1 MRVRLTTLICILSL
15 VMTPFVSTPFAGSA
29 RAADTP
35 NHRIQRSSAT
45 GTFLGAW
52 GSQGTGDGQFDR
64 PRGVAVAPDG
74 TVYVA
79 DSRNSR
85 IQRFSA
91 TGTFL
96 GTWGSPGGGDGQF
109 IEPEGIAVAPDGTVY
124 TVDFDGRVQRFN
136 ATGTFLGAW
145 EVESSGNVG
154 VAPDGTVYVTESSW
168 YRVRRFSATG
178 APLDGWGSPGGG
190 DGQFSEPRGVAVA
203 PDGTVYVVDSDLGHR
218 IQRFSATGTFLGTW
232 GSPGS
237 GDGQFVLP
245 RGVAVAPDGTV
256 YVADTGNHRI
266 QVFSADGTF
275 LGKWGSEGSGNGQF
289 KYPEGVA
296 VAPDG
301 AVYVADT
308 GNHRIQVFRVQSL
321 GTSTPTPSSPT
332 PTSSPVMPT
341 PTQLPQPPIPPSYR
355 AFQFAIG
362 AQDPVGQF
370 DSPDDVAVA
379 PDGTVYVVDSGNHR
393 IQRFSASGEFLGT
406 WGARGSGDGQF
417 DNPSG
422 VAVAP
427 DRTVYV
433 TDYRNNRIQ
442 RFSASGTFL
451 GKWGV
456 RGSGD
461 GQFKYPESV
470 AVAPDGTVYVAD
482 AGNHRIQVFSADGT
496 FLGKWGS
503 QGSGNGQFKSPEGV
517 AVAPDG
523 TVYVADF
530 FDRCI
535 QRFSADGTFLSKWEL
550 GSSYGPYVG
559 GVAVA
564 PDGTVYV
571 ADTGN
576 RRIQRFSADGTF
588 LGEWGSLGRGD
599 GQFLSPRGVAVAP
612 DGTVYVADDSSNRIQ
627 HFSASGTFLGK
638 WGSQDSGDGRFRW
651 PSGVAV
657 TPDGTVYVADSS
669 RIQRFRAD
677 GTFLGA
683 WGSGGRGDGQFWLP
697 EGVAVAPDGAVYVAD
712 TDNHRVQRFRADG
725 TFLGTWGAPGEGD
738 GEFYEPS
745 GVAVGSDG
753 AVYVADRL
761 NHRIQVFSADG
772 TFLSKWGSQGSGDGQ
787 FIGPEGIAVAPDGT
801 VYVVDSGN
809 HRIQHFSATGAFLG
823 AWRSEAGGVAVAPDG
838 TVYVV
843 DSGNHRIQHFSA
855 TGAFLGKWGSEGSGD
870 GQFKHPGGVAVGS
883 DGMVYVA
890 DTDNHR
896 IQVFGTAY
904 PNAWRGEFFANDW
917 LAGPVL
923 HVENVFDLFLNRSWL
938 GQPAATIPADHF
950 TSRWLRYVNFPTS
963 GRYRFTIRAD
973 DGVRFWVDDRLVVDS
988 WQPQSLTREVTVE
1001 LLAGYHRLLLEHWDR
1016 DGSATLALAWA
1027 RADNATPTP
1036 SLVTPTPARPPQ
1048 PPSNLR
1054 VINVSAG
1061 SITLTWQDN
1070 ANNETGFYLDRWYG
1084 GTWRQIAMLKAN
1096 VTTYKDETGLVCGQS
1111 YRYRVSAYNA
1121 AGRSAAS
1128 EVTTTTERCPLIL
1141 VPGIMGSY
1149 IHKSYI
1155 FELWP
1160 GVFDDRRDDDL
1171 RDLGSDRVIVRDA
1184 IRTYVF
1190 DKLPRLKEKY
1200 EIYTPLIRFLKST
1213 LGYVEY
1219 PDVGYEEVPITT
1231 PLERCQEAKRI
1242 GKKPTLFVFAYDWR
1256 QSNRESAKQLKK
1268 YIACVRSIHNGSR
1281 VDIIAHSMGGL
1292 VARRYLIDSRH
1303 AHHVSRLITIATPFY
1318 GAARATTAITTGHF
1332 PGLTDIQFKERRVQP
1347 PKIFGH
1353 ELRYV
1358 AEKAAGAHELLPSRA
1373 YFEAY
1378 FEQQQCPLVFLDEYN
1393 ELWETKYSYR
1403 CASHDEFTGW
1413 INEKAAGSGDNAA
1426 RFHAE
1431 SQDDWRNDKDLLEFV
1446 PTYYHIVSTDRKT
1459 LSGVA
1464 SKKLCTQLSPFGSFA
1479 PYYMCSHHLVDM
1491 FYDSGDGTVPAR
1503 SGEHARYRNPQA
1515 QVIKVSGEHTEMLS
1529 GEELRDHLRRI
1540 LLGSETGASQPG
1552 ETARSGHVSVAGMLH
1567 PQATTFTLPPV
1578 ASNEQ
1583 TTFFN
1588 TALDTPPE
1596 HTRRETVAYAALPTP
1611 AASDTPPVADM
1622 HYLRAINVVSLT
1634 ITDRTGRFPSAVTFD
1649 HLDDGVYAAVVPPD
1663 DVYTA
1668 TITLKAREG
1677 AIIEMRT
1684 GTNDITRRAVRY
1696 LDIFPAQRNRQ
1707 VQVVF
1712 FQNGFSLLRQ
1722 DTDAD
1727 GLFETEIPPTAE
1739 ISGDAANDREPPV
1752 VDVRASGPLDA
1763 RTITITAT
1771 DVSGVANIRY
1781 SFDGITFRSYTGPFV
1796 VDATQTPVIYTFA
1809 DDRAANRSE
1818 LLAYPLSWKVYL
1830 PLTIR

>member
-1 MRVRLTTLICILSL
+1 MHVRLTLLMWILSL
-15 VMTPFVSTPFAGSA
+15 VMTPFVSAPLAGSA

-52 GSQGTGDGQFDR
+52 GSQGTGDGQFDS

-96 GTWGSPGGGDGQF
+96 GTWGSPGSGDGQF
-109 IEPEGIAVAPDGTVY
+109 IEPEGIAVAPDRTVY

-145 EVESSGNVG
+145 EVESSGDVG

-178 APLDGWGSPGGG
+178 APLGGWGAPGYG
-190 DGQFSEPRGVAVA
+190 DGQFNNPRGVAVA

-218 IQRFSATGTFLGTW
+218 IQRFSAAGTFLGTW

-237 GDGQFVLP
+237 GDGQFLLP

-332 PTSSPVMPT
+332 PTSSPLMPT
-341 PTQLPQPPIPPSYR
+341 PTQLPQPSIPPSYR

-362 AQDPVGQF
+362 AQAPIGQF
-370 DSPDDVAVA
+370 YDPRSVAVA
-379 PDGTVYVVDSGNHR
+379 PDGTVYVADTYNHR
-393 IQRFSASGEFLGT
+393 IQRFSASGAFLGT

-417 DNPSG
+417 DRP
-422 VAVAP
+422 
-427 DRTVYV
+427 
-433 TDYRNNRIQ
+433 
-442 RFSASGTFL
+442 
-451 GKWGV
+451 
-456 RGSGD
+456 
-461 GQFKYPESV
+461 
-470 AVAPDGTVYVAD
+470 
-482 AGNHRIQVFSADGT
+482 H
-496 FLGKWGS
+496 
-503 QGSGNGQFKSPEGV
+503 
-517 AVAPDG
+517 
-523 TVYVADF
+523 
-530 FDRCI
+530 
-535 QRFSADGTFLSKWEL
+535 
-550 GSSYGPYVG
+550 

-571 ADTGN
+571 ADTYN
-576 RRIQRFSADGTF
+576 HRIQRFSADGTF
-588 LGEWGSLGRGD
+588 LGKWGSEGSGDGRFIRPEGIAVAPNGTVYVVDSGNHRIQYFSATGAFLGTWGAEGRGNGRFYD
-599 GQFLSPRGVAVAP
+599 PRGVAVAP
-612 DGTVYVADDSSNRIQ
+612 DGTVYVADTFNDRVQ
-627 HFSASGTFLGK
+627 RFRADGTFLST
-638 WGSQDSGDGRFRW
+638 WGAFGTGDGRFVR
-651 PSGVAV
+651 PIGIAVA
-657 TPDGTVYVADSS
+657 PDGTVYVADG

-677 GTFLGA
+677 GTFLGT
-683 WGSGGRGDGQFWLP
+683 WGGSGDGQFMHP
-697 EGVAVAPDGAVYVAD
+697 KGTAVAVAPDGTVYVAD
-712 TDNHRVQRFRADG
+712 SYNHLIQRFRADG

-738 GEFYEPS
+738 GEFYEPF
-745 GVAVGSDG
+745 GVAVGSNG
-753 AVYVADRL
+753 AVYVADSL

-772 TFLSKWGSQGSGDGQ
+772 TFLSKWGSQGSGDGE
-787 FIGPEGIAVAPDGT
+787 FERP
-801 VYVVDSGN
+801 VD
-809 HRIQHFSATGAFLG
+809 
-823 AWRSEAGGVAVAPDG
+823 VAVAPDG
-838 TVYVV
+838 T
-843 DSGNHRIQHFSA
+843 
-855 TGAFLGKWGSEGSGD
+855 
-870 GQFKHPGGVAVGS
+870 
-883 DGMVYVA
+883 VYVA

-896 IQVFGTAY
+896 IQVFGTDY
-904 PNAWRGEFFANDW
+904 PNTWRGEFFSNDW

-923 HVENVFDLFLNRSWL
+923 HVANVPDLFLNLSWSDR
-938 GQPAATIPADHF
+938 PAANVPADHF
-950 TSRWLRYVNFPTS
+950 SSRWLRYVNFPTA

-988 WQPQSLTREVTVE
+988 WQPQLLPYEVTVE
-1001 LLAGYHRLLLEHWDR
+1001 LSAGSHRLLLEHWDR
-1016 DGSATLALAWA
+1016 DGSATVALEWMT
-1027 RADNATPTP
+1027 TPE
-1036 SLVTPTPARPPQ
+1036 A
-1048 PPSNLR
+1048 PSNLR
-1054 VINVSAG
+1054 QTRRATT
-1061 SITLTWQDN
+1061 SITLSWQDN
-1070 ANNETGFYLDRWYG
+1070 SNNETGFHLDRWDDNASD
-1084 GTWRQIAMLKAN
+1084 WKQIATLGAN
-1096 VTTYKDETGLVCGQS
+1096 VTSYTDTSVNCGQS
-1111 YRYRVSAYNA
+1111 NRYRVSAYNA
-1121 AGRSAAS
+1121 AGWSAAS

-1141 VPGIMGSY
+1141 IPGIMGSY
-1149 IHKSYI
+1149 IHLRES
-1155 FELWP
+1155 ELWP
-1160 GVFDDRRDDDL
+1160 GVLNFARFAAL
-1171 RDLGSDRVIVRDA
+1171 RDLGPESVVVRDA
-1184 IRTYVF
+1184 IRTYTL
-1190 DKLPRLKEKY
+1190 KLPKLPFSPDIEVKKEEVY
-1200 EIYTPLIRFLKST
+1200 SPIIDFLKSDPD
-1213 LGYVEY
+1213 LRYVEY
-1219 PDVGYEEVPITT
+1219 PDINNEHIPETT
-1231 PLERCQEAKRI
+1231 PLQRCQQAEQD
-1242 GKKPTLFVFAYDWR
+1242 GQKPTLFVFAYDWR
-1256 QSNRESAKQLKK
+1256 QSNRESAKQLKE
-1268 YIACVRSIHNGSR
+1268 YIDCVLRIHKGSR

-1292 VARRYLIDSRH
+1292 VARRYLIDQGH
-1303 AHHVSRLITIATPFY
+1303 NHHVARLITIATPFY
-1318 GAARATTAITTGHF
+1318 GAARAITAIKAGRF
-1332 PGLTDIQFKERRVQP
+1332 PG
-1347 PKIFGH
+1347 
-1353 ELRYV
+1353 V
-1358 AEKAAGAHELLPSRA
+1358 ANLLPGEPMFEYEMRAVAKTAVGAHELLPSTA

-1378 FEQQQCPLVFLDEYN
+1378 FEQNQCPFMFFEEYN
-1393 ELWETKYSYR
+1393 ELWETKYAYR
-1403 CASHDEFTGW
+1403 CVPHDKFTGW
-1413 INEKAAGSGDNAA
+1413 INEKAAGSGDTAA

-1446 PTYYHIVSTDRKT
+1446 PTYYHIVSTDRQT
-1459 LSGVA
+1459 LGGVVD
-1464 SKKLCTQLSPFGSFA
+1464 KRICTQLSPFGSFV
-1479 PYYMCSHHLVDM
+1479 PLYMCSNHIVDG
-1491 FYDSGDGTVPAR
+1491 FYDWGDGTVPSR

-1529 GEELRDHLRRI
+1529 GEKLHDHLRRI
-1540 LLGSETGASQPG
+1540 LLGSETGASQQG

-1684 GTNDITRRAVRY
+1684 GTNDSIRRAVRY
-1696 LDIFPAQRNRQ
+1696 VDILPERRNRQ
-1707 VQVVF
+1707 VQVIF
-1712 FQNGFSLLRQ
+1712 SQNGFSLLRQ
-1722 DTDAD
+1722 DRDAD
-1727 GLFETEIPPTAE
+1727 GLFETDIPPTAE

-1752 VDVRASGPLDA
+1752 IDVSVSGPLDA
-1763 RTITITAT
+1763 RTVTITAT
-1771 DVSGVANIRY
+1771 DVSGVADIRY
-1781 SFDGITFRSYTGPFV
+1781 SFDGITFRSYTGSFV
-1796 VDATQTPVIYTFA
+1796 VDATQTPVVYTFA
-1809 DDRAANRSE
+1809 DDRAANRSG
-1818 LLAYPLSWKVYL
+1818 LLTYSLSWKVYL

>member
-1 MRVRLTTLICILSL
+1 MRVRLTLLMWILSL
-15 VMTPFVSTPFAGSA
+15 VMTPFGSAPLASSA
-29 RAADTP
+29 RAADTLS
-35 NHRIQRSSAT
+35 HRIQRFSAT
-45 GTFLGAW
+45 GTFLDAW
-52 GSQGTGDGQFDR
+52 GSQGTGDGQFDT

-79 DSRNSR
+79 DSGNSR

-96 GTWGSPGGGDGQF
+96 GTWGSPGGDDGQF
-109 IEPEGIAVAPDGTVY
+109 IEPQGIAVAPDGTVY

-145 EVESSGNVG
+145 EVQSSGNVG

-178 APLDGWGSPGGG
+178 APLGGWGSPGGG

-232 GSPGS
+232 GSPGG
-237 GDGQFVLP
+237 GDGQFMLP

-308 GNHRIQVFRVQSL
+308 GNHRIQVFRVQSSS
-321 GTSTPTPSSPT
+321 TSMPTPSSPT

-341 PTQLPQPPIPPSYR
+341 PTQL
-355 AFQFAIG
+355 
-362 AQDPVGQF
+362 
-370 DSPDDVAVA
+370 
-379 PDGTVYVVDSGNHR
+379 
-393 IQRFSASGEFLGT
+393 
-406 WGARGSGDGQF
+406 
-417 DNPSG
+417 
-422 VAVAP
+422 
-427 DRTVYV
+427 
-433 TDYRNNRIQ
+433 
-442 RFSASGTFL
+442 
-451 GKWGV
+451 
-456 RGSGD
+456 
-461 GQFKYPESV
+461 
-470 AVAPDGTVYVAD
+470 
-482 AGNHRIQVFSADGT
+482 
-496 FLGKWGS
+496 
-503 QGSGNGQFKSPEGV
+503 
-517 AVAPDG
+517 
-523 TVYVADF
+523 
-530 FDRCI
+530 
-535 QRFSADGTFLSKWEL
+535 
-550 GSSYGPYVG
+550 
-559 GVAVA
+559 
-564 PDGTVYV
+564 
-571 ADTGN
+571 
-576 RRIQRFSADGTF
+576 
-588 LGEWGSLGRGD
+588 
-599 GQFLSPRGVAVAP
+599 
-612 DGTVYVADDSSNRIQ
+612 
-627 HFSASGTFLGK
+627 
-638 WGSQDSGDGRFRW
+638 
-651 PSGVAV
+651 
-657 TPDGTVYVADSS
+657 
-669 RIQRFRAD
+669 
-677 GTFLGA
+677 
-683 WGSGGRGDGQFWLP
+683 
-697 EGVAVAPDGAVYVAD
+697 
-712 TDNHRVQRFRADG
+712 
-725 TFLGTWGAPGEGD
+725 
-738 GEFYEPS
+738 
-745 GVAVGSDG
+745 
-753 AVYVADRL
+753 
-761 NHRIQVFSADG
+761 
-772 TFLSKWGSQGSGDGQ
+772 
-787 FIGPEGIAVAPDGT
+787 
-801 VYVVDSGN
+801 
-809 HRIQHFSATGAFLG
+809 
-823 AWRSEAGGVAVAPDG
+823 
-838 TVYVV
+838 
-843 DSGNHRIQHFSA
+843 
-855 TGAFLGKWGSEGSGD
+855 
-870 GQFKHPGGVAVGS
+870 
-883 DGMVYVA
+883 
-890 DTDNHR
+890 
-896 IQVFGTAY
+896 
-904 PNAWRGEFFANDW
+904 
-917 LAGPVL
+917 
-923 HVENVFDLFLNRSWL
+923 
-938 GQPAATIPADHF
+938 
-950 TSRWLRYVNFPTS
+950 
-963 GRYRFTIRAD
+963 
-973 DGVRFWVDDRLVVDS
+973 
-988 WQPQSLTREVTVE
+988 
-1001 LLAGYHRLLLEHWDR
+1001 
-1016 DGSATLALAWA
+1016 
-1027 RADNATPTP
+1027 
-1036 SLVTPTPARPPQ
+1036 PQ

-1141 VPGIMGSY
+1141 IPGIMGSY
-1149 IHKSYI
+1149 IHESYI

-1332 PGLTDIQFKERRVQP
+1332 PGLTDIQFKEGRVQP

-1403 CASHDEFTGW
+1403 CVSHDEFTEW
-1413 INEKAAGSGDNAA
+1413 INTKAAGSGDNAA

-1446 PTYYHIVSTDRKT
+1446 PTYYHIVSTDRQT

-1529 GEELRDHLRRI
+1529 GEELHDHLRRI

-1634 ITDRTGRFPSAVTFD
+1634 ITDLTGRFPSAVTFD
-1649 HLDDGVYAAVVPPD
+1649 HLDDGVYAVVVPPD

-1684 GTNDITRRAVRY
+1684 GTNDSIRRAVRY
-1696 LDIFPAQRNRQ
+1696 VDILPERRNRQ

-1712 FQNGFSLLRQ
+1712 SQDGFSLLRQ

-1752 VDVRASGPLDA
+1752 IDVSASGPLDA
-1763 RTITITAT
+1763 RTVTITAT

-1830 PLTIR
+1830 PLMIR

>member
-1 MRVRLTTLICILSL
+1 MHVRLTLLMWILSL
-15 VMTPFVSTPFAGSA
+15 VMTPFVSAPLAGSA

-52 GSQGTGDGQFDR
+52 GSQGTGDGQFDS

-96 GTWGSPGGGDGQF
+96 GTWGSPGSGDGQF
-109 IEPEGIAVAPDGTVY
+109 IEPEGIAVAPDRTVY

-145 EVESSGNVG
+145 EVESSGDVG

-178 APLDGWGSPGGG
+178 APLGGWGAPGYG
-190 DGQFSEPRGVAVA
+190 DGQFNNPRGVAVA

-218 IQRFSATGTFLGTW
+218 IQRFSAAGTFLGTW

-237 GDGQFVLP
+237 GDGQFLLP

-332 PTSSPVMPT
+332 PTSSPLMPT
-341 PTQLPQPPIPPSYR
+341 PTQLPQPSIPPSYR

-362 AQDPVGQF
+362 AQAPIGQFYDPRSVAVAPDGTVYVADTYNHRIQRFSASGAFLGTWGARGSGDGQF
-370 DSPDDVAVA
+370 DRPHGVAVAPDGTVYVADTYNHRIQRFSADGTFLGKWGSEGSGDGRFIRPEGIAVAPNGTVYVVDSGNHRIQRFSADGTFLGTWGTRGSSNRQFLSPSGIAVA

-393 IQRFSASGEFLGT
+393 IQYFSATGAFLGT
-406 WGARGSGDGQF
+406 WGAEGR
-417 DNPSG
+417 
-422 VAVAP
+422 
-427 DRTVYV
+427 
-433 TDYRNNRIQ
+433 
-442 RFSASGTFL
+442 
-451 GKWGV
+451 
-456 RGSGD
+456 
-461 GQFKYPESV
+461 
-470 AVAPDGTVYVAD
+470 
-482 AGNHRIQVFSADGT
+482 
-496 FLGKWGS
+496 
-503 QGSGNGQFKSPEGV
+503 GNG
-517 AVAPDG
+517 
-523 TVYVADF
+523 
-530 FDRCI
+530 
-535 QRFSADGTFLSKWEL
+535 RFYD
-550 GSSYGPYVG
+550 
-559 GVAVA
+559 
-564 PDGTVYV
+564 
-571 ADTGN
+571 
-576 RRIQRFSADGTF
+576 
-588 LGEWGSLGRGD
+588 
-599 GQFLSPRGVAVAP
+599 PRGVAVAP
-612 DGTVYVADDSSNRIQ
+612 DGTVYVADTFNDRVQ
-627 HFSASGTFLGK
+627 RFRADGTFLST
-638 WGSQDSGDGRFRW
+638 WGAFGTGDGRFVR
-651 PSGVAV
+651 PIGIAVA
-657 TPDGTVYVADSS
+657 PDGTVYVADR

-677 GTFLGA
+677 GTFLGT
-683 WGSGGRGDGQFWLP
+683 WGAFGTGDGRFVRPIGIAVAPDGTVYVADGRIQRFRADGTFLGTWGGSGDGQFMHP
-697 EGVAVAPDGAVYVAD
+697 KGTAVAVAPDGTVYVAD
-712 TDNHRVQRFRADG
+712 SYNHLIQRFRADG

-738 GEFYEPS
+738 GEFYEPF
-745 GVAVGSDG
+745 GVAVGSNG
-753 AVYVADRL
+753 AVYVADSL

-772 TFLSKWGSQGSGDGQ
+772 TFLSKWGSQGSGDGE
-787 FIGPEGIAVAPDGT
+787 FERPVDVAVAPDGT
-801 VYVVDSGN
+801 VYVADDFRIQRFSATGAFLGAWGAAAGGVAVAPDGTVYVADIYN

-823 AWRSEAGGVAVAPDG
+823 
-838 TVYVV
+838 T
-843 DSGNHRIQHFSA
+843 
-855 TGAFLGKWGSEGSGD
+855 WGSEGSGD
-870 GQFKHPGGVAVGS
+870 GQFDTPGGVAVAP
-883 DGMVYVA
+883 DGTVYVA

-896 IQVFGTAY
+896 IQVFGTDY
-904 PNAWRGEFFANDW
+904 PNTWRGEFFSNDW

-923 HVENVFDLFLNRSWL
+923 HVANVPDLFLNLSWSDR
-938 GQPAATIPADHF
+938 PAANVPADHF
-950 TSRWLRYVNFPTS
+950 SSRWLRYVNFPTA

-988 WQPQSLTREVTVE
+988 WQPQLLTYEVTVE
-1001 LLAGYHRLLLEHWDR
+1001 LSAGSHRLLLEHWDR
-1016 DGSATLALAWA
+1016 DGSATVALEWMT
-1027 RADNATPTP
+1027 TPE
-1036 SLVTPTPARPPQ
+1036 A
-1048 PPSNLR
+1048 PSNLR
-1054 VINVSAG
+1054 QTRRATT
-1061 SITLTWQDN
+1061 SITLSWQDN
-1070 ANNETGFYLDRWYG
+1070 SNNETGFHLDRWDDNASD
-1084 GTWRQIAMLKAN
+1084 WKQIATLGAN
-1096 VTTYKDETGLVCGQS
+1096 VTSYTDTSVNCGQS
-1111 YRYRVSAYNA
+1111 NRYRVSAYNA
-1121 AGRSAAS
+1121 AGWSAAS

-1141 VPGIMGSY
+1141 IPGIMGSY
-1149 IHKSYI
+1149 IHLRKS
-1155 FELWP
+1155 ELWP
-1160 GVFDDRRDDDL
+1160 GVLNFARFAAL
-1171 RDLGSDRVIVRDA
+1171 RDLGPESVVVRDA
-1184 IRTYVF
+1184 IRTYTL
-1190 DKLPRLKEKY
+1190 KLPKLPFSPDIEVKKEEVY
-1200 EIYTPLIRFLKST
+1200 SPIIDFLKSDPD
-1213 LGYVEY
+1213 LRYVEY
-1219 PDVGYEEVPITT
+1219 PDINNEHIPETT
-1231 PLERCQEAKRI
+1231 PLQRCQQAEQD
-1242 GKKPTLFVFAYDWR
+1242 GQKPTLFVFAYDWR
-1256 QSNRESAKQLKK
+1256 QSNRESAKQLKE
-1268 YIACVRSIHNGSR
+1268 YIDCVLRIHKGSR

-1292 VARRYLIDSRH
+1292 VARRYLIDQGH
-1303 AHHVSRLITIATPFY
+1303 NHHVARLITIATPFY
-1318 GAARATTAITTGHF
+1318 GAARAITAIKAGRF
-1332 PGLTDIQFKERRVQP
+1332 PG
-1347 PKIFGH
+1347 
-1353 ELRYV
+1353 V
-1358 AEKAAGAHELLPSRA
+1358 ANLLPGEPMFEYEMRAVAKTAVGAHELLPSTA

-1378 FEQQQCPLVFLDEYN
+1378 FEQNQCPFMFFEEYN
-1393 ELWETKYSYR
+1393 ELWETKYAYR
-1403 CASHDEFTGW
+1403 CVPHDKFTGW
-1413 INEKAAGSGDNAA
+1413 INEKAAGSGDTAA

-1446 PTYYHIVSTDRKT
+1446 PTYYHIVSTDRQT
-1459 LSGVA
+1459 LGGVVDRRI
-1464 SKKLCTQLSPFGSFA
+1464 CTQLSPFGSFV
-1479 PYYMCSHHLVDM
+1479 PLYMCSNHIVDG
-1491 FYDSGDGTVPAR
+1491 FYDWGDGTVPSR

-1529 GEELRDHLRRI
+1529 GEKLHDHLRRI
-1540 LLGSETGASQPG
+1540 LLGSETGASQQG

-1649 HLDDGVYAAVVPPD
+1649 HLDDGVYSAVFPPD

-1684 GTNDITRRAVRY
+1684 GTNDTTRRAVRY

-1712 FQNGFSLLRQ
+1712 SQNGFSLLRQ

-1727 GLFETEIPPTAE
+1727 GLFETDIPPTAE

-1752 VDVRASGPLDA
+1752 IDVSVSGPLDA
-1763 RTITITAT
+1763 RTVTITAT
-1771 DVSGVANIRY
+1771 DVSGVADIRY
-1781 SFDGITFRSYTGPFV
+1781 SFDGITFRSYTGSFV
-1796 VDATQTPVIYTFA
+1796 VDATQTPVVYTFA
-1809 DDRAANRSE
+1809 DDRAANRSG
-1818 LLAYPLSWKVYL
+1818 LLTYSLSWKVYL